1 MDLKILNYRFA
12 RCCGISH
19 CIVLANYRG
28 SVAGTLFAFLPAIL
42 RGILARPPFGS
53 NMRQAAL
60 FGVSFFCT
68 AAVNHFMILFAW
80 APCLWYYSE
89 LRIARGLLSLI
100 APDRG
105 LGFAW
110 STHRA
115 SLARARRRPLPR
127 LDLRHG
133 ANVVA
138 WGALWRVL
146 HGRSFCPCVELKLQ
160 VGENA
165 VFSALV

>member
-1 MDLKILNYRFA
+1 VVVVA
-12 RCCGISH
+12 
-19 CIVLANYRG
+19 AAAAAA
-28 SVAGTLFAFLPAIL
+28 AGTLFAFLPAIL
-42 RGILARPPFGS
+42 RGILGRPPFGS
-53 NMRQAAL
+53 NARQAAF

-110 STHRA
+110 STHRDT
-115 SLARARRRPLPR
+115 LAQARRRPLPR
-127 LDLRHG
+127 LDLRRG

-146 HGRSFCPCVELKLQ
+146 HGRSFCPGVELKLQ
-160 VGENA
+160 VGDG
-165 VFSALV
+165 LMKI